1 MRAQGMDPHSGRA
14 LDAHAHAI
22 MKLETAVTPQLAAA
36 LQATE
41 NIWRSVRANYGTLSG
56 REVAAL
62 LSSDTDSPRFAA
74 RLREAGK
81 IIGVKRMGRYEYP
94 GFQFDLNARRIKPV
108 IEPLLQLTESI
119 GWHHHDLVLWLM
131 SPTTYFRDDAPPVIH
146 LEDDD
151 LLDILESAATIEW

>member
-1 MRAQGMDPHSGRA
+1 MDPHSGRA
-14 LDAHAHAI
+14 LDAHADAI

-41 NIWRSVRANYGTLSG
+41 NIWRRVRENYGTPTG

-62 LSSDTDSPRFAA
+62 LSPGTDSPRFAA

-81 IIGVKRMGRYEYP
+81 IIGVKRLGRFEYP

-108 IEPLLQLTESI
+108 IEPLLQLTERI
-119 GWHHHDLVLWLM
+119 GWDQHDLVLWLM
-131 SPTTYFRDDAPPVIH
+131 SPTTYFEDDGPPIIH
-146 LEDDD
+146 LEDDG
-151 LLDILESAATIEW
+151 LLEILENAATIEW